1 MKVEHQL
8 FESMLKAKG
17 ITKKAFSE
25 YTNIPYY
32 TVAGWK
38 KSGKVPKY
46 AMILLKNMPSV
57 KMVTTQQLLDVGFP
71 RAIIWNNDP
80 SKEVASDIFIVATLR
95 RAYNDFVIERIL
107 DFFGTEAVLAALL
120 KHKDKVS
127 DTLIQHVT
135 VYIDNTAVSA

>member
-57 KMVTTQQLLDVGFP
+57 KTITTQQLLDAGFP
-71 RAIIWNNDP
+71 RAILWNNDP

-95 RAYNDFVIERIL
+95 RAYNDFVIEQIL

-135 VYIDNTAVSA
+135 KYIDNTVQSV